1 MLGKT
6 PPRLLSGPISGAN
19 DPQFNAFGS
28 CRTGDD
34 PGSATGPN
42 PCTYVSLNLR
52 IPAYNRY
59 ASSIA
64 YGADQYRKLGS
75 LLRQIQQANDANVPD
90 RLRLEALGLLQ
101 ATSTTVAGS
110 SSSSVFPSPIVDAE
124 LKLIL
129 FATAMTTSPNFPQA
143 SRELLI
149 ARYYANEVHY
159 ANRQLLEVLLQQQSR
174 MSDPTNARLAT
185 DLWEY
190 GRDSWNSF
198 FQIVNQHITPKVGD
212 PFQLV

>member
-6 PPRLLSGPISGAN
+6 PPRLLTGPISGAN
-19 DPQFNAFGS
+19 DPQFNAFGI
-28 CRTGDD
+28 CRSDD
-34 PGSATGPN
+34 PGSMSGPN

-64 YGADQYRKLGS
+64 YGAEQYNRLGS
-75 LLRQIQQANDANVPD
+75 VLRRLQQTNDPGDQD
-90 RLRLEALGLLQ
+90 RLRREALGLLQ
-101 ATSTTVAGS
+101 PTTTTVAGS
-110 SSSSVFPSPIVDAE
+110 SSPSVFPSPIVDAE
-124 LKLIL
+124 LKLVL

-159 ANRQLLEVLLQQQSR
+159 ANRQLLEVLQSG
-174 MSDPTNARLAT
+174 SNLTSAKQLAL

-190 GRDSWNSF
+190 GRDSWNSY

-212 PFQLV
+212 PFELVA